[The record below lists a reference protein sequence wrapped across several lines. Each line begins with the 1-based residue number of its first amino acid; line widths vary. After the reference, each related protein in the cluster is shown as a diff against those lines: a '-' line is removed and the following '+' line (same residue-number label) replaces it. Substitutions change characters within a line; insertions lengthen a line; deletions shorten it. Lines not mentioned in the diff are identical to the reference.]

1 MLGIMATINQD
12 LDKDTIELIANDY
25 GIEVEEEVI
34 VSETEFETFI
44 DEQDDEENLK
54 ERPAVVT
61 IMGHVD
67 HGKTTLLD
75 SIRNSKVTAGEAGGI
90 TQHIGAY
97 QVEVNDKKI
106 TFLDTPGHAKH
117 LQRCVLVGHK

>member
-44 DEQDDEENLK
+44 DEQDDEEN
-54 ERPAVVT
+54 
-61 IMGHVD
+61 
-67 HGKTTLLD
+67 
-75 SIRNSKVTAGEAGGI
+75 
-90 TQHIGAY
+90 
-97 QVEVNDKKI
+97 
-106 TFLDTPGHAKH
+106 
-117 LQRCVLVGHK
+117 

>member
-1 MLGIMATINQD
+1 GDLAKKLSKEPSEIIKKLFMLGIMATINQD

-61 IMGHVD
+61 IMGHV
-67 HGKTTLLD
+67 
-75 SIRNSKVTAGEAGGI
+75 
-90 TQHIGAY
+90 
-97 QVEVNDKKI
+97 
-106 TFLDTPGHAKH
+106 
-117 LQRCVLVGHK
+117 

>member
-54 ERPAVVT
+54 ASSCSYN
-61 IMGHVD
+61 
-67 HGKTTLLD
+67 HGT
-75 SIRNSKVTAGEAGGI
+75 R
-90 TQHIGAY
+90 
-97 QVEVNDKKI
+97 
-106 TFLDTPGHAKH
+106 
-117 LQRCVLVGHK
+117 